1 MIMQYDLFY
10 SLQGIIYELVGH
22 LFRII
27 SNKLVCFLDGHIGC
41 FFWVNG
47 IYSFVGNV

>member
-27 SNKLVCFLDGHIGC
+27 SNKLVCFLGSNICC
-41 FFWVNG
+41 FYWLNC
-47 IYSFVGNV
+47 IYSFSGNG

>member
-10 SLQGIIYELVGH
+10 SLQGIIYELVSN
-22 LFRII
+22 LFGII
-27 SNKLVCFLDGHIGC
+27 SNKLVCCLGGYIG
-41 FFWVNG
+41 FFCWFNC